1 MTCLRS
7 SSTLLF
13 LVSFVFAACSQ
24 GESVAGGP
32 GGPGGPPGG
41 GMPAMGV
48 ETITLTVKPVERTA
62 EYIAT
67 VKSRRST
74 TIQPQAEGFITR
86 INVQSGQRVGR
97 GTVLMTIDSG
107 RQQAA
112 VASLESMRAARQA
125 DVQFARQQADRQKKL
140 FDAGAVSQQEYEQAA
155 TAVQT
160 SQAQLNA
167 IEAQIREQRVE
178 LGYYNVTAPTPGV
191 VGDIPVRVGD
201 RVSRGTELTTI
212 DENAGLELYINV
224 PVQQAP
230 GLKNGLTVRM
240 LDDAGA
246 EMGSTTISFVA
257 PSVDSGTQSVL
268 AKAPLQTGLALRP
281 DQFVRVRVVWTSAPA
296 LTVPLIAVSRLNA
309 QTFVY
314 VVEKDQNG
322 ATVAHQRT
330 VQLGPIVGNDYVLL
344 SGLKEGEQLVVA
356 GVQKIGDG
364 MPVQASPAGPAS
376 NAPSAPSAPNAPSA
390 PSAPNAPNAP
400 SADPPGAKR

>member
-1 MTCLRS
+1 MKLVRYIS
-7 SSTLLF
+7 NSLLLF
-13 LVSFVFAACSQ
+13 SFALPGCSQ
-24 GESVAGGP
+24 GDPAAAGP
-32 GGPGGPPGG
+32 GGPGGFA
-41 GMPAMGV
+41 GMPAMAV
-48 ETITLTVKPVERTA
+48 ETITLTPKPVERTD

-97 GTVLMTIDSG
+97 GTVLMTIDAG
-107 RQQAA
+107 RQEAT
-112 VASLESMRAARQA
+112 VASLESMRAAREA
-125 DVQFARQQADRQKKL
+125 DVQFARQQAERMKKL
-140 FDAGAVSQQEYEQAA
+140 YDAGAVSQQEYEQAA

-160 SQAQLNA
+160 SQAQMRA
-167 IEAQIREQRVE
+167 VEAQIREQRVE
-178 LGYYNVTAPTPGV
+178 LGYHNVTALTSGV

-201 RVSRGTELTTI
+201 RVSRATVLTTI
-212 DENAGLELYINV
+212 DENAGLELYVSV

-230 GLKNGLTVRM
+230 GLKNGLVVRM
-240 LDDAGA
+240 LDDSGA
-246 EMGSTTISFVA
+246 EMGMTRVSFVA
-257 PSVDSGTQSVL
+257 PSVDPATQSVL
-268 AKAPLQTGLALRP
+268 AKAPLQTGLPLRP
-281 DQFVRVRVVWTSAPA
+281 DQFVRVRIVWTSEPA

-364 MPVQASPAGPAS
+364 MPVQAAPAA
-376 NAPSAPSAPNAPSA
+376 SAPAAPGS
-390 PSAPNAPNAP
+390 
-400 SADPPGAKR
+400 GAKP